1 MPTKFVLAPTQA
13 SYSVR
18 DGEATLSVRLDGGA
32 SRYRRDVLNANRIVT
47 CEWRLSAGDFQYFR
61 AFYNTETVSGS
72 GGFLID
78 LIIDDADLTEHEAHF
93 VPNTVQMS
101 VVSGTTYSVRAD
113 LEVQPIARDAVYD
126 ASLVDVYEAYGG
138 TEAAQAVLNQLEQLV
153 NVDFEELLV

>member
-1 MPTKFVLAPTQA
+1 MPTKFVIAPTQA

-18 DGEATLSVRLDGGA
+18 DGETTLSVKLDGGA

-72 GGFLID
+72 GSFLID

-93 VPNTVQMS
+93 VPNTLQMS

-113 LEVQPIARDAVYD
+113 LEVKPIARDAVYD
-126 ASLVDVYEAYGG
+126 AGLVEIYEAYGG
-138 TEAAQAVLNQLEQLV
+138 TEAAQAVLNQLEQLI
-153 NVDFEELLV
+153 NVDFDGSLS